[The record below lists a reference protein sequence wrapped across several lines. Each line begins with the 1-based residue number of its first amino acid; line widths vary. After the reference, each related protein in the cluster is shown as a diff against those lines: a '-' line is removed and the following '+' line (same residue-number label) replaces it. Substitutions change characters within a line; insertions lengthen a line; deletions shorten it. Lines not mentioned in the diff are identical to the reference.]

1 MTTVLAIE
9 AIANWLNER
18 VCPKLLFKRA
28 NDLHQDDSYPF
39 EEVHPKAYAMF
50 YPDGMMP
57 EEEKGRPFILVTPAK
72 GNRKVIQ
79 KTDRMSVQLTFRT
92 WNPGTHKEENAEG
105 APYRKNTDGWKD
117 VWNLLDWTL
126 REIENVQYLNGLR
139 FVASEGVEYG
149 PMVKDGQFV
158 DEYPY
163 FSAYA
168 TITVEWPI
176 VRTEEPFAEML

>member
-1 MTTVLAIE
+1 
-9 AIANWLNER
+9 
-18 VCPKLLFKRA
+18 
-28 NDLHQDDSYPF
+28 
-39 EEVHPKAYAMF
+39 
-50 YPDGMMP
+50 
-57 EEEKGRPFILVTPAK
+57 
-72 GNRKVIQ
+72 
-79 KTDRMSVQLTFRT
+79 MSVQLTFRT